1 MELRK
6 DTEFE
11 KLLRGKNQN
20 ANECFNGTIRERIPK
35 NTSNA
40 LPNLEIDVYDPVA
53 HFNTG
58 IKASVLIYEKH
69 DFAPEVYMLKGW
81 KKHNLKRFNLANH
94 WACPKNKLRRPI
106 L

>member
-6 DTEFE
+6 DIEFE

-20 ANECFNGTIRERIPK
+20 ANERFDGAIWESIPK
-35 NTSNA
+35 NTSNT

-53 HFNTG
+53 HFNIG

-69 DFAPEVYMLKGW
+69 DFAPEVYMVKGC
-81 KKHNLKRFNLANH
+81 KKHNLKRVSLANH
-94 WACPKNKLRRPI
+94 
-106 L
+106 